1 MHQNAC
7 GAARKVN
14 PPKQKQACMAGL
26 FLILY
31 QSGRS
36 IGGGALEGEL
46 CLLAVSGVLMDDA
59 LACRFIHSA
68 HSLQKCCF
76 CGCCIP
82 CCQRLIIP
90 LDGGFDRGI
99 HHTVAQIL
107 LRGNTDPFLGG
118 FDVCQMIHPLSY
130 RCLFGCPTKAKPFAR
145 TNEIIPCSFA
155 LCKTFLSWNPAEI
168 RRPAGYAA
176 MPPFFRAHPRHS
188 DWNVLAGMRKW
199 IYDNA
204 NGGTAPGNAATCFI
218 RNASLCRTVKRST
231 DEKRYP
237 SGSSSGCTGG
247 RIFYVPQAEFCCGT
261 VNIRAESLV

>member
-46 CLLAVSGVLMDDA
+46 CLLAVGGILMDDA
-59 LACRFIHSA
+59 FACRFIHGA
-68 HSLQKCCF
+68 HSLQKRCF
-76 CGCCIP
+76 SGCRIP
-82 CCQRLIIP
+82 CRQRLIIP
-90 LDGGFDRGI
+90 LDGGLDRRS

-107 LRGNTDPFLGG
+107 LRSNADPFLGG

-155 LCKTFLSWNPAEI
+155 LCKTFLSRNPAEI
-168 RRPAGYAA
+168 RRPAGCAA
-176 MPPFFRAHPRHS
+176 MSSFFCAHPRHS
-188 DWNVLAGMRKW
+188 GWNMLAGMRKW

-204 NGGTAPGNAATCFI
+204 NGSTPRVTAQPVAYAMRLYGELPNAAPMKNAI
-218 RNASLCRTVKRST
+218 RPASTAAA
-231 DEKRYP
+231 
-237 SGSSSGCTGG
+237 
-247 RIFYVPQAEFCCGT
+247 QADAYFMFRRPNSVVE
-261 VNIRAESLV
+261 L